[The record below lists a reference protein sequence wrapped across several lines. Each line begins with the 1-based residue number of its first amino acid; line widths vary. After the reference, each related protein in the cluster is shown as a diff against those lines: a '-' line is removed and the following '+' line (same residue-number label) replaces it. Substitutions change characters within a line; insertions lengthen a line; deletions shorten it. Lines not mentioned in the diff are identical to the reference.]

1 MSAPGPESPLVY
13 VCDPLTR
20 RLRIWQR
27 VDGHKATSDDVL
39 LAWLGATSQPDA
51 RRCLDLGTGKG
62 TVAMLL
68 AQTLPEARI
77 IGVEAFAE
85 SQALALRNIAEN
97 GLAGRF
103 EARSGDLRDAAVL
116 AGEAPFELIT
126 GAPPFMPVGSGLQ
139 PRDPQRAAGR
149 FELRGGVEAYVETA
163 AGHLAPNG
171 TCVIL
176 MDGDGG
182 PRAERAFARFGLAVT
197 RRLHVLPRPGRAPTY
212 ALVCGRLGAP
222 AELPEI
228 ERLAMRVAEG
238 ESWSAAFA
246 EVRRHLDLPGA

>member
-1 MSAPGPESPLVY
+1 MSAPGPESTPVY

-39 LAWLGATSQPDA
+39 LAWLGAATRPDA

-68 AQTLPEARI
+68 SQALPEARLV
-77 IGVEAFAE
+77 GVEAFPE
-85 SQALALRNIAEN
+85 SHALALRNIEEN

-103 EARSGDLRDAAVL
+103 QAHLGDLRDRAVL
-116 AGEAPFELIT
+116 VGEPPFDLVT
-126 GAPPFMPVGSGLQ
+126 GAPPFMPVGTGLL

-163 AGHLAPNG
+163 AAHLAPG
-171 TCVIL
+171 GACVIL
-176 MDGDGG
+176 MDGGG
-182 PRAERAFARFGLAVT
+182 GERAVRAFERFGLCVT
-197 RRLHVLPRPGRAPTY
+197 RRVDVVPRPGRAATY
-212 ALVCGRLGAP
+212 ALVVGRRGDP
-222 AELPEI
+222 MPLPER
-228 ERLAMRVAEG
+228 ETLAMRVPDGDA
-238 ESWSAAFA
+238 WSAEFA
-246 EVRRHLDLPGA
+246 EVRRRLDLPGA